1 MRRRKF
7 LEASGGMLLLP
18 AGLAGLSG
26 CQQTGLA
33 TPESS
38 PVTPASSATNVRLD
52 KFGLQLSTV
61 TQLMLADFEG
71 TLESVAKIG
80 YQQVEFSAL
89 GFLGRSATDIRG
101 LLDRFALEAPVG
113 RITPKLPEGFYTLPR
128 GQAMKIYGERSQP
141 KYFLGNVSHSLEAAV
156 ELGQGYLVLPA
167 LTPDNFATLDQVKG
181 NIELL
186 NQAGELCAKQDVIF
200 GYHNH
205 NWELAELEG
214 VVPYDLML
222 EQTEASAVT
231 FQLDAYWIRKGGG
244 DLSDYLSR
252 HAGRFATCHMKDIDA
267 SGDFADVGDG
277 LIDFPRFT
285 REALAQGAKYFFVE
299 RDNPPEPQK
308 SIQRSYDFLQQM
320 MF

>member
-1 MRRRKF
+1 M
-7 LEASGGMLLLP
+7 
-18 AGLAGLSG
+18 
-26 CQQTGLA
+26 TGA
-33 TPESS
+33 ANT
-38 PVTPASSATNVRLD
+38 TSARLD

-71 TLESVAKIG
+71 TLENVAKIG

-89 GFLGRSATDIRG
+89 GFLGRSATDIGG
-101 LLDRFALEAPVG
+101 LLNRFGLEAPVG

-128 GQAMKIYGERSQP
+128 GEAMKIYGERSQP
-141 KYFLGNVSHSLEAAV
+141 RYFLDNVNHSLEAAV

-167 LTPDNFATLDQVKG
+167 LTPDNFATLDQVKR

-186 NQAGELCAKQDVIF
+186 NQAGELCAKQNVVF

-205 NWELAELEG
+205 NWELAPLDG

-222 EQTEASAVT
+222 EQTDASSVT

-252 HAGRFATCHMKDIDA
+252 YAGRFATCHMKDIDA
-267 SGDFADVGDG
+267 NGDFADVGDG
-277 LIDFPRFT
+277 LIDFPSFT

-299 RDNPPEPQK
+299 RDNPPEPSQ
-308 SIQRSYDFLQQM
+308 SIQRSYDYLKQM
-320 MF
+320 TF